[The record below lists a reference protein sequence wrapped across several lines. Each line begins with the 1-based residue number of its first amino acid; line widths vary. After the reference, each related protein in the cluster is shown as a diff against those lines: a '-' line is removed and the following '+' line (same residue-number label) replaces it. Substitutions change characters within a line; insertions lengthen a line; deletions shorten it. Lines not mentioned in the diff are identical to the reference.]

1 MNSTKIQNKY
11 EQSWIIYTMNELNKI
26 NKLKFYTY
34 KKLLYILINLKLL
47 TYNQKNSILS
57 KYYDNLTK

>member
-1 MNSTKIQNKY
+1 MKELTTK
-11 EQSWIIYTMNELNKI
+11 NKI
-26 NKLKFYTY
+26 KFYTY

-57 KYYDNLTK
+57 KYYDNLTNN

>member
-1 MNSTKIQNKY
+1 MKN
-11 EQSWIIYTMNELNKI
+11 LNKI
-26 NKLKFYTY
+26 NTIKFYTY

-57 KYYDNLTK
+57 KYYDNLINKQ

>member
-1 MNSTKIQNKY
+1 LDNISMKELTTK
-11 EQSWIIYTMNELNKI
+11 NKI
-26 NKLKFYTY
+26 KFYTY

>member
-1 MNSTKIQNKY
+1 MDNISMK
-11 EQSWIIYTMNELNKI
+11 ELNKT
-26 NKLKFYTY
+26 NKIKFYTY

-57 KYYDNLTK
+57 KYYDNLNK

>member
-1 MNSTKIQNKY
+1 MK
-11 EQSWIIYTMNELNKI
+11 ELNKI
-26 NKLKFYTY
+26 NTIKFYTY

-47 TYNQKNSILS
+47 TPNQKNSILS